1 MRSTAE
7 CVNSYI
13 MSDVDNDTDVSSG
26 IMDVLTSKEL
36 ETMGYFSR
44 RGGRM
49 KDAEEVRI
57 PLIQAASV
65 LSHAGQKD
73 LRMGVADGKSVSPS
87 CCSRLKC
94 LRDILH

>member
-1 MRSTAE
+1 
-7 CVNSYI
+7 
-13 MSDVDNDTDVSSG
+13 
-26 IMDVLTSKEL
+26 
-36 ETMGYFSR
+36 
-44 RGGRM
+44 M

-57 PLIQAASV
+57 PLIQAALV

-73 LRMGVADGKSVSPS
+73 LRMGVADGESVSPS